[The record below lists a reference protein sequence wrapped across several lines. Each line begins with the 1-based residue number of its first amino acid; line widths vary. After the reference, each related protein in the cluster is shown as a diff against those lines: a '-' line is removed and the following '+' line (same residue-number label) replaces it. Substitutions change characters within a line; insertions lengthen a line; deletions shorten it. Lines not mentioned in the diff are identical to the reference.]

1 MFFSTI
7 GNKFLP
13 SFSNL
18 LWAIN
23 SAILLVF
30 AFPDYDFWFLA
41 YVALIPL
48 FYAVEQEQNSTAKSF
63 VLGWVWGICFFFGS
77 CWWIAF
83 PMKTYA
89 GIPSVIAYAMA
100 LCATIIVGLFPAI
113 FAAILANLLKRFGV
127 SAMLFAPFI
136 WVFSE
141 FLRFGLTGN
150 NWNAIG
156 YSQAFNIDKE
166 IISLVSTGG
175 VLLLSFYL
183 LIFNSLFATSLKVL
197 SKFRKE
203 RTKSLLFLNAAMFIW
218 SPVSAFIL
226 FIAHLLLD
234 KKISRFLLGKTKKKM
249 RFNILIPFLL
259 FPLIAIIIYIGQLYR
274 SDYTPY
280 NKSVTVIAVQP
291 NVPMN
296 GLNLE
301 QWKRLRN
308 RHVELAETALQKT
321 NDNRQP
327 TIVIFPESPMNFE
340 YAKDSEFR
348 EFIKNFAVGNNVSV
362 LFNAGEPVYPQYVNR
377 EPETL
382 TQEQIGKMSEIYNS
396 AVMVDE
402 KGEKVAQF
410 DKIHLL
416 PFGEFIPLPKFLADY
431 VPPVVGNFTF
441 GKEFDIL
448 NFGDAKAG
456 VMICFE
462 SHFPSLSREY
472 ANREADILVEVTNDG
487 YLGNTPVLRQH
498 LANAVFR
505 AVETNRPVL
514 RVTNVGITAYINE
527 RGEVIEPTASYAEDT
542 RIWTIS
548 KSDGGKT
555 FYVKYG
561 DWLAWLCSLVTLVLL
576 LFGKVRK
583 K

>member
-141 FLRFGLTGN
+141 FLRFWLTGN

-156 YSQAFNIDKE
+156 YSQAFAK
-166 IISLVSTGG
+166 ISHPFNYASIGG
-175 VLLLSFYL
+175 VLLISFFVVLANAIYFNL
-183 LIFNSLFATSLKVL
+183 LPNIVYNNFRRKYWFSILVWVL
-197 SKFRKE
+197 IIPQFI
-203 RTKSLLFLNAAMFIW
+203 LLFSTFINEPKPFDENEYNLKMQ
-218 SPVSAFIL
+218 SEV
-226 FIAHLLLD
+226 
-234 KKISRFLLGKTKKKM
+234 KI
-249 RFNILIPFLL
+249 
-259 FPLIAIIIYIGQLYR
+259 IG
-274 SDYTPY
+274 
-280 NKSVTVIAVQP
+280 VQP
-291 NVPMN
+291 NVPMS
-296 GLNLE
+296 GLTFDE
-301 QWKRLRN
+301 WKRLRN
-308 RHVELAETALQKT
+308 RHVELAENALQKT
-321 NDNRQP
+321 KDKGQR

-348 EFIKNFAVGNNVSV
+348 EFIKNFAVRNNVSV

-377 EPETL
+377 KPETL

-472 ANREADILVEVTNDG
+472 ANREADILIELTNDG

-527 RGEVIEPTASYAEDT
+527 RGEVIEPTNGYTEDT

-561 DWLAWLCSLVTLVLL
+561 DWVAWLCSSVTLVLL
-576 LFGKVRK
+576 LFGKLRK